1 MLNPS
6 TPLGFLKNND
16 DYFREVLTYCFNKEL
31 VLYSTFPF
39 LEPWF
44 ILLLLHNHITSLWR
58 VQQLLT
64 WKSNIRKVCIFSC
77 LLMWCS
83 SWKQGGETVCGDLTA
98 LPTSTW
104 EPLFG
109 LETKMRGNHFL
120 GLIMPIVPGTSMIQ
134 ILCLCSWLSR
144 VLFQSP
150 PHDCTWQTLL
160 MYKKRK
166 FCEAFC
172 LC

>member
-109 LETKMRGNHFL
+109 LETKMREKPFPRPDYAHCAWHFNDPDTVSL
-120 GLIMPIVPGTSMIQ
+120 LLVVKSFISESSP
-134 ILCLCSWLSR
+134 WLYLTNA
-144 VLFQSP
+144 VNV
-150 PHDCTWQTLL
+150 
-160 MYKKRK
+160 
-166 FCEAFC
+166 
-172 LC
+172 

>member
-44 ILLLLHNHITSLWR
+44 ILLLLHNHLTSLWR

-64 WKSNIRKVCIFSC
+64 WKSKIRKVCIFSC
-77 LLMWCS
+77 LLIWCS

-98 LPTSTW
+98 LPTTTW
-104 EPLFG
+104 EPLFWTWDQTV
-109 LETKMRGNHFL
+109 EKPFCRPDYAHCAWHFND
-120 GLIMPIVPGTSMIQ
+120 PDTVA
-134 ILCLCSWLSR
+134 
-144 VLFQSP
+144 LFLVVKSFISESSP
-150 PHDCTWQTLL
+150 WVYLTN
-160 MYKKRK
+160 
-166 FCEAFC
+166 AVNV
-172 LC
+172 